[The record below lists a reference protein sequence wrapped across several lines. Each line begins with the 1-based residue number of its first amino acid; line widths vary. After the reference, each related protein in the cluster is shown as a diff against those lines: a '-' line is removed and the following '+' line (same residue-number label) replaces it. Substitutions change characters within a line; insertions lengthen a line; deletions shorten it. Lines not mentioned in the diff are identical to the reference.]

1 MKAASLS
8 GVGGVSSYTAA
19 PIFVHS
25 NGFRCPDFLQSPL
38 TRQCP
43 FRGCLD
49 GASLVF
55 WCRPGSCVL
64 KIQELQKRSI
74 CRNSGK
80 SSESQRSDGE
90 ILCWRK
96 QTGRQDSLASQ
107 WRGDRTAIRA
117 AAPTQRGQRTLQIL
131 RWRRGKGAYTLQI
144 TCSIMASHEPSEKMI
159 KWY

>member
-1 MKAASLS
+1 MLSIIVSLS
-8 GVGGVSSYTAA
+8 TVTFVCLFCYLHFCYLPSEGSVIIWCGWCQQLYCSSHFRSQQWIQMPGFS
-19 PIFVHS
+19 PITPHKV
-25 NGFRCPDFLQSPL
+25 
-38 TRQCP
+38 QCP

-55 WCRPGSCVL
+55 WCRPGSCIL

-96 QTGRQDSLASQ
+96 ETGRQDSSASQ
-107 WRGDRTAIRA
+107 
-117 AAPTQRGQRTLQIL
+117 
-131 RWRRGKGAYTLQI
+131 
-144 TCSIMASHEPSEKMI
+144 
-159 KWY
+159 